1 MTILERPIGDVTVL
15 DINGRITVQE
25 GADVFHDAVQRLVS
39 QGRVKLVLNL
49 PAVPYIDSTALGD
62 IVWAFTTVV
71 RRGGLLKLV
80 KPTRRVH
87 DLLVITKLASIFET
101 FETEVEAISS
111 FGRPV

>member
-1 MTILERPIGDVTVL
+1 
-15 DINGRITVQE
+15 
-25 GADVFHDAVQRLVS
+25 
-39 QGRVKLVLNL
+39 
-49 PAVPYIDSTALGD
+49 
-62 IVWAFTTVV
+62 V